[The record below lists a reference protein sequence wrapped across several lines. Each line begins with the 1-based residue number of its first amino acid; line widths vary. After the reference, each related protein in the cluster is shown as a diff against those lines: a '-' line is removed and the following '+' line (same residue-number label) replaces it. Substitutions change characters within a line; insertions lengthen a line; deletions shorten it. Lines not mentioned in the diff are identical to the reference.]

1 MVGSLISATVNHP
14 DDYRYQANIKGI
26 VLKEFGG
33 QCKVHVF
40 EMNGNSTSRTMR
52 LHCAGFRVLSA

>member
-14 DDYRYQANIKGI
+14 DDYRYQAKIKGI
-26 VLKEFGG
+26 ILKESGN

-40 EMNGNSTSRTMR
+40 EMNGVSVDRTMR
-52 LHCAGFRVLSA
+52 LHCAGFHVLSA